1 MYGQI
6 IELIGATG
14 SGGASWGPYSAMA
27 PLHSVI
33 SEEATAYLMPL
44 RSSATTSSS
53 DLLEHRPVTPSTLR
67 HTAITW

>member
-33 SEEATAYLMPL
+33 SEEATAYLAHSNNVVVLPL
-44 RSSATTSSS
+44 LSS
-53 DLLEHRPVTPSTLR
+53 LYYFVTCVIGPP
-67 HTAITW
+67 IF